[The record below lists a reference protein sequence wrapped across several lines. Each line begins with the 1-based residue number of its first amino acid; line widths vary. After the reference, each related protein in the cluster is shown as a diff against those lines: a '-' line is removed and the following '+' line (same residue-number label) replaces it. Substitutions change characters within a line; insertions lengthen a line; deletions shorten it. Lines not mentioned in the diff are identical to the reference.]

1 MRSSKILISQALNTI
16 LNNLHRTGDPLGI
29 KKVYWT
35 QWIDGFSMPR
45 QGETLLY
52 TARMYQ
58 MLPFVAQATKITEKA
73 QPFLPML
80 SVKAL
85 AKVAEFANTVV
96 TEPLLRIQ
104 ARHDHRIRK
113 RSEAVLA
120 GIVSG
125 LANVKMYPGYLYE
138 KEPYSGVLLHDLE
151 LEEHIPTI
159 AQSNYKTLKAAKAKN
174 IITVDPHTTF
184 MLRDIYPHYIPD
196 YDLNV
201 RHYLEIL
208 SESQALTPNHRPPEL
223 PKKLVIHDSCVMTRN
238 LGIIQSLRSVL
249 QTLGI
254 EIIEPENTGIN
265 TACCGGPVE
274 YAYADLSRSIS
285 GMRAKELAQT
295 CSDVLVT
302 CPICLINLMR
312 HEDALGLRI
321 WDIGE
326 LLNLTLN
333 SPKTHP

>member
-1 MRSSKILISQALNTI
+1 
-16 LNNLHRTGDPLGI
+16 
-29 KKVYWT
+29 
-35 QWIDGFSMPR
+35 
-45 QGETLLY
+45 
-52 TARMYQ
+52 
-58 MLPFVAQATKITEKA
+58 
-73 QPFLPML
+73 
-80 SVKAL
+80 
-85 AKVAEFANTVV
+85 
-96 TEPLLRIQ
+96 
-104 ARHDHRIRK
+104 
-113 RSEAVLA
+113 
-120 GIVSG
+120 
-125 LANVKMYPGYLYE
+125 
-138 KEPYSGVLLHDLE
+138 
-151 LEEHIPTI
+151 
-159 AQSNYKTLKAAKAKN
+159 
-174 IITVDPHTTF
+174 
-184 MLRDIYPHYIPD
+184 
-196 YDLNV
+196 
-201 RHYLEIL
+201 
-208 SESQALTPNHRPPEL
+208 
-223 PKKLVIHDSCVMTRN
+223 
-238 LGIIQSLRSVL
+238 VL